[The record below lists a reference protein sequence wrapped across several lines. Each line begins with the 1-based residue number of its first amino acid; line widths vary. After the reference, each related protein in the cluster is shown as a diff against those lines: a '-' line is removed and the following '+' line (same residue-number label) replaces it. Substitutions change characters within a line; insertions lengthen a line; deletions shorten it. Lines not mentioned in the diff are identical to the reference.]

1 MTEMAR
7 KKAKAVRVPLQEAEP
22 VRRYLRERHLLR
34 EDVNIVKDG
43 TYLYLPVTVVPSEVD
58 SSTVVTRLFEM
69 KASKPSCYKD
79 LVKIPQSLRDALPTS
94 YDVVGDII
102 LLKLP
107 KVLLSYQNQIGE
119 ALLGTHPHIRT
130 VCAITAVS
138 GELRTRQVSI
148 IAGEQRT
155 LTTHTEYGLSFDV
168 DVAETYFSPRLAS
181 ERRRV
186 ASQVR
191 PGETVVDMFAGV
203 APFSIMI
210 ARYANPRIVYA
221 IDKNSMAVKLAKQNV
236 KKNHVLERVEVICAD
251 AADVRTV
258 VPAFADRIIMNL
270 PFSAFQ
276 FFPVALSIAA
286 NPCSIHYYDIL
297 REEETQARIDAL
309 KTIAQEQLFGLTEIS
324 TRKIKSYTPR
334 EFYIGIDITA
344 TKRADVA

>member
-7 KKAKAVRVPLQEAEP
+7 KKAKAVRVLLQEAEP
-22 VRRYLRERHLLR
+22 VRRYLRDRHLLR
-34 EDVNIVKDG
+34 EDLNIVKDE

-138 GELRTRQVSI
+138 GELRTREVSI

-221 IDKNSMAVKLAKQNV
+221 IDKNSLAVKLAKQNV

-251 AADVRTV
+251 SADVRTV
-258 VPAFADRIIMNL
+258 VPVFADRIIMNL
-270 PFSAFQ
+270 PFSAFR

-286 NPCSIHYYDIL
+286 NTCSIHYYDIL
-297 REEETQARIDAL
+297 REEEIHARIDAL
-309 KTIAQEQLFGLTEIS
+309 RTIAQEQSFGLTDIS
-324 TRKIKSYTPR
+324 THKIKSYTPR